1 MLEGMYLSRR
11 RYFSSRLMRFSK
23 VHAIAVFLMDDQGRL
38 LSSLPMDVFGSLFAV
53 ANNRSPNL

>member
-1 MLEGMYLSRR
+1 MYLSRR